1 MFIRKPLGRCGYF
14 RSLDKLALL
23 EKKRLKFLNR
33 HFFMLHDRYK
43 IALAAISTVT
53 EE

>member
-1 MFIRKPLGRCGYF
+1 MFVRKPLGRCGYF
-14 RSLDKLALL
+14 RSLDKLTLL
-23 EKKRLKFLNR
+23 EKKRLKFLNC

-43 IALAAISTVT
+43 IALTAISTVT